1 MNEFEQMIRNNYN
14 LTLEDFV
21 NILDAWAKLGD
32 KDRDKVI
39 ILAEERKAHPTIY
52 MPSEEYVEDDEEE
65 LDRQRHLRTE
75 ALVEVFS
82 EEEQDG

>member
-1 MNEFEQMIRNNYN
+1 MIRNNYN

-39 ILAEERKAHPTIY
+39 ILAEERKAHPRGDMFINLTGRY
-52 MPSEEYVEDDEEE
+52 A
-65 LDRQRHLRTE
+65 R
-75 ALVEVFS
+75 
-82 EEEQDG
+82 

>member
-1 MNEFEQMIRNNYN
+1 MIRNNYN

-52 MPSEEYVEDDEEE
+52 MPSEEYVEDERNAQWLNDPRGDMFIN
-65 LDRQRHLRTE
+65 LTGRYAR
-75 ALVEVFS
+75 
-82 EEEQDG
+82 